1 MRMKKMNL
9 MNLIIILNILKAEIK
24 VLLLI
29 FFMDFLNQLCYAQIL
44 NVKMLVKVMI
54 LLILLVYLLLKKV
67 KF

>member
-1 MRMKKMNL
+1 MKKMNL
-9 MNLIIILNILKAEIK
+9 MNLIIIINILKAEIK